1 MRISAVLSKTIYMPA
16 IAGIMV
22 FKKIDTSFHPFLFY
36 IWVGTV
42 NETLSTEIINRG
54 GQTNLNTNIYVI
66 IASVLLVWFFRKQGV
81 IRSRIFYILILA
93 SLGIVWL
100 LEHFIFGWITDFTTW
115 FRTYWSF
122 LVVLLGINA
131 LNLVLLKRVNLFR
144 DSLFLISMALVIFYI
159 YKSIVQAFGIY
170 GLVAS
175 AEFNETI
182 YLILMYLN
190 ALTNLVYVPAILWI
204 PRKKP
209 SLFQP

>member
-1 MRISAVLSKTIYMPA
+1 MRLSAILSSTIYLPA
-16 IAGIMV
+16 TAGIIV
-22 FKKIDTSFHPFLFY
+22 FKKIDTSFRPFLYY

-42 NETLSTEIINRG
+42 NETISNQIIPRG

-66 IASVLLVWFFRKQGV
+66 IASLLLVWFFRKQGA
-81 IRSRIFYILILA
+81 IRNRALYFFILA
-93 SLGIVWL
+93 SLVVVWV

-144 DSLFLISMALVIFYI
+144 DSLFLISMALVIFYV
-159 YKSIVQAFGIY
+159 YKSIVQAIGIY

-175 AEFNETI
+175 EKFNWTI
-182 YLILMYLN
+182 YIILMYLN

-204 PRKKP
+204 PKKKP
-209 SLFQP
+209 SLLQP